1 MYSTIIR
8 QQHIIDR
15 TEQERHLSLVNIL
28 ENVFV
33 FIEILFKIFKHFKMF
48 SKGVYSFT
56 LSTVY
61 IYIYTHSYTVS
72 SRLSTR
78 DGIFSHLRPHP
89 LAPRGQIPN
98 RSELPCALLP
108 WKGRATEVYSFKGVG
123 HYVSYKRLQLI
134 SAPSVVTNKYLFSLL
149 LFYLNI
155 VSLCLISY

>member
-33 FIEILFKIFKHFKMF
+33 FIEILFKMLLF
-48 SKGVYSFT
+48 KGVVLIYAEHCI
-56 LSTVY
+56 Y
-61 IYIYTHSYTVS
+61 IYTYTHSYTVG

-78 DGIFSHLRPHP
+78 DGIFSHLCPHP

-108 WKGRATEVYSFKGVG
+108 WKGRATEVYYFKGVG
-123 HYVSYKRLQLI
+123 HYRL
-134 SAPSVVTNKYLFSLL
+134 V
-149 LFYLNI
+149 
-155 VSLCLISY
+155 